1 MRMGKIGLGLLILIC
16 SLYLVGHALAAN
28 GFAIGRSVI
37 GGGGEEATGGG
48 YILTGTI
55 GEPVAS
61 GMQLDTAY
69 GLSSGFWWPRQFSIY
84 LPLVQRS

>member
-16 SLYLVGHALAAN
+16 SLYLVGHALAGN
-28 GFAIGRSVI
+28 GLAIGRSVI
-37 GGGGEEATGGG
+37 GGGGQEATGGG

-61 GMQLDTAY
+61 ELHMDTAH
-69 GLSSGFWWPRQFSIY
+69 GLSAGFWWPRQFSIY